1 MKPRSFSREPMQGFV
16 FTRKQAASN
25 RTPRQINR
33 NLLFNLIRTQQPI
46 SRADLARVSGLQ
58 RSTVSL
64 IVEDLI
70 KQRWILEVSVALT
83 PRGRRPTFLS
93 LNDRRVVVALDIH
106 PGQTTVAIADL
117 GGRIVTQNLIELP
130 EETKKVVPA
139 IVAGIRNMIAL
150 HKDKSIDGIG
160 ICLPGRT
167 DPNMQ
172 ELIFAP
178 NLKWPL
184 SNLKSKIEEA
194 TGLPVVMD
202 NVANACA
209 LSEVWFGNSDGTHDL
224 VVVNIS
230 EGIGTGIFVNGEL
243 LRGADGMAGE
253 FGHIEISADGP
264 RCGCGNFG
272 CWEVMASNRAGI
284 RYYGEITGV
293 ASMPSF
299 DQLLKQ
305 SQLGDKAAVEAL
317 TKMTFN
323 IGKGIRMIVAA
334 LAPKEI
340 VVVGDITTVWHH
352 FGRMIEMEVRRNSRA
367 KDLVLR
373 PASDGNVARLRSA
386 VALVVKK
393 GSH

>member
-117 GGRIVTQNLIELP
+117 GGRIVAQNLIELP

-150 HKDKSIDGIG
+150 HRDKSIDGIG
-160 ICLPGRT
+160 ICLPGR
-167 DPNMQ
+167 DR
-172 ELIFAP
+172 
-178 NLKWPL
+178 
-184 SNLKSKIEEA
+184 
-194 TGLPVVMD
+194 
-202 NVANACA
+202 
-209 LSEVWFGNSDGTHDL
+209 SEYA
-224 VVVNIS
+224 
-230 EGIGTGIFVNGEL
+230 
-243 LRGADGMAGE
+243 GADLRSKP
-253 FGHIEISADGP
+253 EI
-264 RCGCGNFG
+264 
-272 CWEVMASNRAGI
+272 
-284 RYYGEITGV
+284 
-293 ASMPSF
+293 
-299 DQLLKQ
+299 
-305 SQLGDKAAVEAL
+305 AAVEPLDRRLRRPPVCFRCNGQCGECLRAVRGL
-317 TKMTFN
+317 
-323 IGKGIRMIVAA
+323 
-334 LAPKEI
+334 
-340 VVVGDITTVWHH
+340 
-352 FGRMIEMEVRRNSRA
+352 VRRKQRW
-367 KDLVLR
+367 DT
-373 PASDGNVARLRSA
+373 
-386 VALVVKK
+386 
-393 GSH
+393 